1 MDSPPLWPVDRSG
14 VVLRLRLVPAA
25 AAQMALAVPA
35 LVVAVLT
42 VVGWA
47 TSPVVVGLVILAG
60 AVPATGLVTDAY
72 RALAGRMLGEQIV
85 AEHVPTSGQPPLSVV
100 LIWLRDPARWR
111 ELGHLAFSATGG
123 FVMSGML
130 VLPLAA
136 VATYLTMP
144 FWLGWQWLFLLLL
157 APVWLVVWWTAG
169 VPVLSARVRVDR
181 RLLGRSE
188 TEALR
193 ERVSQVTRSRAE
205 TVDHSAAE
213 LRRVERDLH
222 DGPQARLA
230 SVGMSLGLAEHLI
243 QRDPEE
249 AAKLL
254 AEARQATVDAL
265 DDLRSVV
272 RGIHPPV
279 LADRGLPG
287 AVEAIAI
294 QLAVPVTVVAN
305 VPDRLPAPVESAAYF
320 AVAECLANAV
330 KHSGA
335 SRVTVTLV
343 HEDARLQVEV
353 RDDGHGGATTADG
366 GGLAGVT
373 QRLRA
378 FDGSME
384 LDSPVGGPTTVR
396 MVVPCASSSPR
407 TKPSSARD

>member
-1 MDSPPLWPVDRSG
+1 MDIPPLWPVDRSG
-14 VVLRLRLVPAA
+14 VVTRLRLVPVA
-25 AAQMALAVPA
+25 AAQMALAIPA
-35 LVVAVLT
+35 LVLAVLT
-42 VVGWA
+42 IVGWA
-47 TSPVVVGLVILAG
+47 TSPLVVGLGILAV
-60 AVPATGLVTDAY
+60 AVPATGLLTDAY
-72 RALAGRMLGEQIV
+72 RSMAARLLGEEV
-85 AEHVPTSGQPPLSVV
+85 VGERASTAGQPPLSVV
-100 LIWLRDPARWR
+100 FTWLRDPARWR

-123 FVMSGML
+123 LVMSGLM

-144 FWLGWQWLFLLLL
+144 FWLGWEWLFLLVLG
-157 APVWLVVWWTAG
+157 PVWLVVWWTAG
-169 VPVLSARVRVDR
+169 VPVLAARARVDR

-193 ERVSQVTRSRAE
+193 ERVVEVTRSRAE

-213 LRRVERDLH
+213 LRRLERDLH

-230 SVGMSLGLAEHLI
+230 SLGMSLGLAEHLM

-249 AAKLL
+249 AARLL
-254 AEARQATVDAL
+254 AEARQTTVDAL

-287 AVEAIAI
+287 AVEALAL
-294 QLAVPVTVVAN
+294 QLAVPVTVVAD

-335 SRVTVTLV
+335 TRVTVSLV
-343 HEDARLQVEV
+343 HDGSHLRVQV
-353 RDDGHGGATTADG
+353 RDDGRGGATSTEG
-366 GGLAGVT
+366 GGLAGVA

-384 LDSPVGGPTTVR
+384 VDSPAGGPTTVR

-407 TKPSSARD
+407 TTPSSARD